1 MAEAST
7 LVFRDR
13 TGVAVAELDLLV
25 AASGDA
31 PAAEGQ
37 PPAILAVPPAQARA
51 DGEAELQIL
60 EGLRYEYQCS
70 DPGLRLGL
78 HANDTAG
85 VVCPSRLAGRQHSGA
100 LVPGLATGLLQLA
113 LVDGT
118 GSAVAWA
125 AVEVRSRKLD
135 YKADYRRMMEDI
147 SARCV
152 DLLGDWQAPSQLKLA
167 PDAGNDAA
175 TIGQRFAF
183 VRALLDGPGFR
194 DALHRILSQP
204 HQRWE
209 ARPKEH
215 ALGRGVRPGRQLLV
229 QLARG
234 GGRVPVP
241 AQHPLH
247 QRLASLPGSIT
258 LRRATPS
265 EDTLENRFVK
275 FVLRGFQAFLAQVSA
290 RISANQQPRLA
301 AEVLAMSNRLAEAL
315 DSSLLRHTSDPL
327 SLPLGSPVLQRR
339 EGYRE
344 VLQAWLQFS
353 LAARLVWHGGDDVY
367 GAGQRDVATLYEYW
381 VFFCL
386 LDLVSDLFELERP
399 AGQSLL
405 EPTADGFGLKLKAG
419 RFLALQGQAVLHQRP
434 LKVQFSYNRSF
445 GANSQRAAAGSWTEP
460 MRPDYTL
467 SLWPAEFTPAEA
479 EAQELMVHVHFDA
492 KYRID
497 SLRAVLGQPADPGA
511 TDDPATALDAALTAD
526 KLAQRQGEYKRA
538 DLLKMHAYRDAI
550 RRSHG
555 AYVLYP
561 GTAGKKLQGFH
572 EVLPGLGAFALRP
585 GGGTMEL
592 AAFLRDVVAHACN
605 RASAAEQQS
614 FAVLRTYQAKERAPL
629 YQPYPERQPGG
640 GQRHL
645 PPQQTWVLVGW
656 CKGADHL
663 RWIHERGLYNFRMND
678 NRGSLAL
685 SPEVAGAT
693 YLLLHGA
700 GGKVQPGLLRIKHP
714 SVGPRVFAQQAL
726 VAAGYPGQPSQSH
739 YLVFDVEPAT
749 DFADLH
755 WDWTTLDAAL
765 TGASTGLP
773 FAISLQQLLMA
784 TVTPLRDNQP

>member
-1 MAEAST
+1 MADAGT

-13 TGVAVAELDLLV
+13 AGNAVATLDLLV

-31 PAAEGQ
+31 SAAAGQ
-37 PPAILAVPPAQARA
+37 PPALLEVPTAQAQA
-51 DGEAELQIL
+51 EGEAALQIL

-70 DPGLRLGL
+70 HPGLRLGL

-85 VVCPSRLAGRQHSGA
+85 VVCPSRLPGRQHSGA
-100 LVPGLATGLLQLA
+100 LAPGLATGLLQLA
-113 LVDGT
+113 LLTDAGQPL
-118 GSAVAWA
+118 AWA

-152 DLLGDWQAPSQLKLA
+152 DLLGDWQAASQLKLV
-167 PDAGNDAA
+167 PDAGHDAA

-183 VRALLDGPGFR
+183 VRALLDGQGFR
-194 DALHRILSQP
+194 HALQRILSQP

-209 ARPKEH
+209 AAPQDH

-229 QLARG
+229 QLAQG

-247 QRLASLPGSIT
+247 QRLTSLPGSIT
-258 LRRATPS
+258 LRRPAPTQDTP
-265 EDTLENRFVK
+265 ENRFVK
-275 FVLRGFQAFLAQVSA
+275 FVLRGFQAFLDQVSA
-290 RISANQQPRLA
+290 RVPAIQQPRLA
-301 AEVLAMSNRLAEAL
+301 AEVLALSQQLAAAL
-315 DSSLLRHTSDPL
+315 DSSLLRHTSDPTA
-327 SLPLGSPVLQRR
+327 LPLGSPVLQRR

-344 VLQAWLQFS
+344 VLQAWLKFS

-386 LDLVSDLFELERP
+386 LDLVSDLFALDQP
-399 AGQSLL
+399 PGQSLL

-419 RFLALQGQAVLHQRP
+419 RFMALHGEAVLHERH

-445 GANSQRAAAGSWTEP
+445 GANAQRDKAGSWTEP

-467 SLWPAEFTPAEA
+467 SLWPAAFSASEA

-492 KYRID
+492 KYRVD
-497 SLRAVLGQPADPGA
+497 NLRAMLGDAGEPAA
-511 TDDPATALDAALTAD
+511 TDDPAAALDAALAAD
-526 KLAQRQGEYKRA
+526 KQAQRQGQYKRA

-561 GTAGKKLQGFH
+561 GDTGKALRGFH

-585 GGGTMEL
+585 GGGTGAL
-592 AAFLRDVVAHACN
+592 AAFLGDVVAHVCN
-605 RASAAEQQS
+605 RASAREAQS
-614 FAVLRTYQAKERAPL
+614 FSVLQTYRASEPAPL
-629 YQPYPERQPGG
+629 YQAFAERQPVS
-640 GQRHL
+640 GQRHQ

-656 CKGADHL
+656 CKDDDHL
-663 RWIHERGLYNFRMND
+663 RWIHTRGLYNFRMND

-685 SPEVAGAT
+685 SPEVAGAS
-693 YLLLHGA
+693 YLLLHGPD
-700 GGKVQPGLLRIKHP
+700 GTVQPGLLRIKRP
-714 SVGPRVFAQQAL
+714 SAGPRVFAQQAL
-726 VAAGYPGQPSQSH
+726 AAAGYPGQPSQSH
-739 YLVFDVEPAT
+739 YLVFDVEAAA
-749 DFADLH
+749 DFAGLQ
-755 WDWTTLDAAL
+755 WAWTKLAAVRA
-765 TGASTGLP
+765 GASTGLP
-773 FAISLQQLLMA
+773 FAISLQQLLLA
-784 TVTPLRDNQP
+784 AVTQLRDNQP